1 MACFSSGFGLL
12 IWNPSTGESI
22 LLPHSENFI
31 CDEYQEESAYGLGYD
46 STTDDYKVIR
56 IDMSGD
62 ENANEILALKS
73 GSWRKI
79 DQSSGRTDSS
89 LLSIRER
96 LTSLHGAFN
105 WLGILSRLSVVT
117 FNISDEMYG
126 EIALPETMCLLPLYK
141 IKVDFDVGVSVL
153 RGKLCVYYTD
163 ERIFNL
169 WVMKDYGVKESWTK
183 FFVVPNNGIK
193 RIIPIYMFSD
203 GEVLL
208 GYEDWRTLTKI
219 EYRIISGGS
228 VGLSNRMWPLDCD
241 DTDAVTIDND
251 GIDQFVYTES
261 LISPKLGH

>member
-1 MACFSSGFGLL
+1 M
-12 IWNPSTGESI
+12 
-22 LLPHSENFI
+22 
-31 CDEYQEESAYGLGYD
+31 
-46 STTDDYKVIR
+46 TD
-56 IDMSGD
+56 
-62 ENANEILALKS
+62 ANEILALKS

-79 DQSSGRTDSS
+79 DRSSGRTDSS
-89 LLSIRER
+89 LLSIGER

-105 WLGILSRLSVVT
+105 WLGILSRLSMVM

-126 EIALPETMCLLPLYK
+126 EIALPETICLLPLYK
-141 IKVDFDVGVSVL
+141 IKVDFDVGASVL
-153 RGKLCVYYTD
+153 GGNLCVYYTD

-183 FFVVPNNGIK
+183 LFVVPNNGIL
-193 RIIPIYMFSD
+193 RIIPVYMFSD
-203 GEVLL
+203 GEVLF
-208 GYEDWRTLTKI
+208 GYEDWRKLTKI

-251 GIDQFVYTES
+251 GVDQFVYTES